1 MIVILIGYM
10 ASGKSTIGKILAEKL
25 HYDFIDLD
33 SYIESNEGI
42 SVQNIFK
49 NKGEIYFR
57 KLETLFLNEIID
69 TKNNV
74 ILSLGGGTPCYG
86 KNMSIIQNASHV
98 KSFYLK
104 ASISFLVNRLKTRKS
119 KRPLIA
125 HLETED
131 ELTEF
136 IGKHLFERAPYYE
149 QANFKISIDNKSRNK
164 IAKEIVSYLT

>member
-98 KSFYLK
+98 NSFYLK

-119 KRPLIA
+119 KRPLIE

-136 IGKHLFERAPYYE
+136 IGKHLFERTPYYE

>member
-104 ASISFLVNRLKTRKS
+104 ASISFLVNRLKTRKG

>member
-69 TKNNV
+69 KKNNV
-74 ILSLGGGTPCYG
+74 VLSLGGGTPCYG
-86 KNMSIIQNASHV
+86 RNMSIIQNASHV

-125 HLETED
+125 HLKTEE

-149 QANFKISIDNKSRNK
+149 QAEFKISIDNKSRNK
-164 IAKEIVSYLT
+164 IAKEIIPYLI